1 MNENE
6 LKYKRRSRLFF
17 LLLIASIVGFYLKG
31 TYMDANSRKELKE
44 LNITIKKLEKN
55 NEELSKEMKKIN
67 ENIKIVDNNINQL
80 DAQKTI
86 IKEIYHEKINSISNY
101 NDAQID
107 SFFTDRYNKD

>member
-1 MNENE
+1 
-6 LKYKRRSRLFF
+6 
-17 LLLIASIVGFYLKG
+17 
-31 TYMDANSRKELKE
+31 
-44 LNITIKKLEKN
+44 
-55 NEELSKEMKKIN
+55 MKKIN